1 MPQSYSAAPKTE
13 EPPPPPLMSPPGR
26 FKDAVI
32 PRHLRPVKC
41 TETWHQVQGKLGIK
55 DQSPVDDMLLPP
67 AAEGSAA
74 SSRHWL
80 PALPSSV
87 RTGRACTSHTIS
99 TTSRGAKAR
108 TLVMAAVKKA
118 YRIANAAARMTSEAG
133 SALGEIP
140 GEAELARPHGVEE
153 LGPPLRRPEH
163 DVGPRFVVLYG
174 LLILL
179 RVRVR
184 EIGVIYALH
193 TVDFHLVDIR
203 NGPLSRLLYCHT
215 NSTSMTLP
223 ASLSPTCR

>member
-1 MPQSYSAAPKTE
+1 
-13 EPPPPPLMSPPGR
+13 MSPPGR

-32 PRHLRPVKC
+32 PQHLRPVKC
-41 TETWHQVQGKLGIK
+41 TETWHQVQGKLGIR
-55 DQSPVDDMLLPP
+55 DQSPIDNMLLPP
-67 AAEGSAA
+67 AARVSGKLEALA
-74 SSRHWL
+74 SSS
-80 PALPSSV
+80 ALQ
-87 RTGRACTSHTIS
+87 RADRKGLYFAHHFHYKKRSQ
-99 TTSRGAKAR
+99 KAR
-108 TLVMAAVKKA
+108 ILVLAVVKKA
-118 YRIANAAARMTSEAG
+118 DRTADAAARMTSEAR

-163 DVGPRFVVLYG
+163 DVGPRLVVFYG

-184 EIGVIYALH
+184 EVGVIYALH

-203 NGPLSRLLYCHT
+203 NGPLSHFRYCHQ